1 MMKIDSH
8 NLTILF
14 VSAVI
19 LAYLILAL
27 ALIEAAIVVV

>member
-14 VSAVI
+14 VSAVT
-19 LAYLILAL
+19 LAYLILTL